1 MKKRP
6 HSLRVRLIAAFA
18 FLGVV
23 LGPLVSGIMLWV
35 SYQLEERAVMEVVQD
50 RLTSLMAAPENF
62 ALRPHPRHPEVLVSY
77 ALELETLPD
86 AIFFLPDG
94 VHEFELGRKAWIVG
108 FASLA
113 DGRRFAVLH
122 DISSIEQREWVSV
135 FIMLAGTV
143 LAGYAALWF
152 GFYFSRRL
160 LAPLN
165 RLAERLS
172 VVHDFSPE
180 MRLADEDMDEEVL
193 VLARALEDYRQRMF
207 EALVRERDFSADA
220 SHELRTPLTV
230 IRHAAELLASDPSL
244 SERSRRALA
253 RIDHASVRM
262 AETIE
267 TLLLLAREPEA
278 TREEF
283 DVSEIV
289 RNCLAQV
296 EFTPRDGGPVLHF
309 SVEASPTLHGSPQ
322 TLAVIV
328 TNLVRNALQHARCH
342 RVEVSIDAQGVNIED
357 DGIGLPD
364 QDAARAQARGR
375 GLTIVRRLCEREG
388 WILHFER
395 PATGGTRVRVAFSRP
410 EEEDSGRE

>member
-18 FLGVV
+18 CLGMI

-244 SERSRRALA
+244 SERSRRALV

-364 QDAARAQARGR
+364 QDMARAQARGR

>member
-309 SVEASPTLHGSPQ
+309 SVEASPTLYGSPQ

-364 QDAARAQARGR
+364 QDVARAQARGR

-388 WILHFER
+388 WVLHFER

>member
-6 HSLRVRLIAAFA
+6 HSLRVRLIAAFV

-35 SYQLEERAVMEVVQD
+35 SYQLEERAVMEVVQE
-50 RLTSLMAAPENF
+50 RLDSLIAAPENF
-62 ALRPHPRHPEVLVSY
+62 ALRSHPRHPNVLVLY
-77 ALELETLPD
+77 ALELDTLPD
-86 AIFFLPDG
+86 AVFLLPDG
-94 VHEFELGRKAWIVG
+94 VHEVELGSKGWIAGV
-108 FASLA
+108 ASLT
-113 DGRRFAVLH
+113 DGQRFAVLH
-122 DISSIEQREWVSV
+122 DISSIERREWVSALIV
-135 FIMLAGTV
+135 LTGAV

-180 MRLADEDMDEEVL
+180 MRLADEDMDDEVL
-193 VLARALEDYRQRMF
+193 VLARALDDYRQRML
-207 EALVRERDFSADA
+207 EALSRERDFSADA

-289 RNCLAQV
+289 RNCLAQI

-309 SVEASPTLHGSPQ
+309 SVEANPTLHGSPQ
-322 TLAVIV
+322 ALAVIV
-328 TNLVRNALQHARCH
+328 INLVRNALQHARCH
-342 RVEVSIDAQGVNIED
+342 RVVVSVDAQGVNIED

-364 QDAARAQARGR
+364 QDVARAQARGR

-388 WILHFER
+388 WVLHFER

>member
-1 MKKRP
+1 
-6 HSLRVRLIAAFA
+6 
-18 FLGVV
+18 
-23 LGPLVSGIMLWV
+23 ML
-35 SYQLEERAVMEVVQD
+35 
-50 RLTSLMAAPENF
+50 
-62 ALRPHPRHPEVLVSY
+62 
-77 ALELETLPD
+77 
-86 AIFFLPDG
+86 
-94 VHEFELGRKAWIVG
+94 
-108 FASLA
+108 
-113 DGRRFAVLH
+113 
-122 DISSIEQREWVSV
+122 
-135 FIMLAGTV
+135 
-143 LAGYAALWF
+143 
-152 GFYFSRRL
+152 
-160 LAPLN
+160 
-165 RLAERLS
+165 
-172 VVHDFSPE
+172 
-180 MRLADEDMDEEVL
+180 
-193 VLARALEDYRQRMF
+193 
-207 EALVRERDFSADA
+207 EALSRERDFSADA

-253 RIDHASVRM
+253 RIDHASARM

-289 RNCLAQV
+289 RNCLAQI

-309 SVEASPTLHGSPQ
+309 SVEANPTLHGSPQ
-322 TLAVIV
+322 ALAVIV

-342 RVEVSIDAQGVNIED
+342 RVVVSVDAQGVNIED

-364 QDAARAQARGR
+364 QDVARAQARGR